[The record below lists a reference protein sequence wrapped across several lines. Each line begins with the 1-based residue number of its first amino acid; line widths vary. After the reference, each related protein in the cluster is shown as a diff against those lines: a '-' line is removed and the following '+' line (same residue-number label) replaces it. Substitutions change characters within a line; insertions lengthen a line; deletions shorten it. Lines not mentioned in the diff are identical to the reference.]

1 MTPGG
6 ANRRGLFCAGVT
18 SRGSRVLPFT
28 SMPPLA
34 PVGAAWLAR
43 NNRAKQDQNRERA
56 QPGLAR
62 PHICDRRSATI
73 RNSAAGLRAPGVF
86 AVIAALFAH
95 DLKPAPVSAGLET
108 SLVEPGNDEC
118 RGRVFAF
125 HHVKQPISFPRRM

>member
-56 QPGLAR
+56 QPGLA
-62 PHICDRRSATI
+62 
-73 RNSAAGLRAPGVF
+73 LRAPGVF